1 MYLQISL
8 IIKDNTGE
16 ILNKIVI
23 ELLPAKNANS
33 SVFIVSVKF
42 PNDEFKSGNFE
53 FVQVCNMLKMNT
65 GEYQGHHYRL
75 IFYRM

>member
-1 MYLQISL
+1 MCNNVHNYTSNITMYLQISL
-8 IIKDNTGE
+8 IKKDNTGE

-42 PNDEFKSGNFE
+42 PND
-53 FVQVCNMLKMNT
+53 
-65 GEYQGHHYRL
+65 
-75 IFYRM
+75 